1 MTKANVREH
10 IPENMWMWLVSDK
23 LQIIPTFKLNTI
35 ANKSKLIPVDGK
47 IIVLKN
53 RKVLH
58 ISSFTIRTVNLQ
70 LDKTKFPL

>member
-1 MTKANVREH
+1 MFGNI
-10 IPENMWMWLVSDK
+10 IPKTCGMWLVSDK
-23 LQIIPTFKLNTI
+23 LHIIPTFKLNTI